1 MIQNTLV
8 ITAEIRI
15 HLAFNYNSR
24 RLYTTHSLKLVNIYL
39 HKDLAE
45 SWYQISQS
53 TALMIQRKGLRSAC
67 RHDISL
73 SGSYTKRKRKLWNSS
88 HNIKE

>member
-24 RLYTTHSLKLVNIYL
+24 RLYTTHSLKLFNIYL
-39 HKDLAE
+39 HKDLE
-45 SWYQISQS
+45 DFMIPDKPEYS
-53 TALMIQRKGLRSAC
+53 THDPEKGPA
-67 RHDISL
+67 
-73 SGSYTKRKRKLWNSS
+73 
-88 HNIKE
+88 